1 MELFKVSFLF
11 FALLILLS
19 CNKKSADVTIS
30 EAVPLEITKT
40 EREGRQSRKG
50 KRNPEAQK
58 RRQKEFYA
66 QLNLSEAQIVK
77 VEEILAKYQVK
88 RRELWEKNNGDR
100 GIVRSEM
107 QKQQREQNAE
117 LSSVMTKEQF
127 AKYLEIKREQRR
139 TRGGRGGGPPGGR
152 NGK

>member
-1 MELFKVSFLF
+1 MGKKIPVHFETGDLFRFDLF
-11 FALLILLS
+11 YSI
-19 CNKKSADVTIS
+19 KIS
-30 EAVPLEITKT
+30 NI
-40 EREGRQSRKG
+40 
-50 KRNPEAQK
+50 
-58 RRQKEFYA
+58 
-66 QLNLSEAQIVK
+66 I
-77 VEEILAKYQVK
+77 
-88 RRELWEKNNGDR
+88 KNNGDR

-107 QKQQREQNAE
+107 QKQQREQNTE